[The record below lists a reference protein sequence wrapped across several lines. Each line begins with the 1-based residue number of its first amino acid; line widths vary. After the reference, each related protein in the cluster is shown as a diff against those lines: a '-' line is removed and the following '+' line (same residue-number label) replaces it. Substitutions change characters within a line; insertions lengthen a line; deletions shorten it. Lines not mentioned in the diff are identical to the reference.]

1 MCPAWSRIKEAMMKE
16 LVQQKDLQAYLKGLA
31 AASMLVV
38 SISTPIFEIASTVQ
52 STFEMAHLAE
62 TRQDFFG
69 NGPYMIESKDGD
81 EWKERSWPDPSIA
94 RYAAVFT
101 IHATLARRGVP
112 IGGYEAL
119 MMALKDYEYLEQS
132 NPKANGGAGRLL
144 VKQPSDPVEL
154 MRLRDI
160 LLRHSISFVIDDGS
174 GFIHPGNLVMG
185 NGLYSEITADFQR
198 NK

>member
-1 MCPAWSRIKEAMMKE
+1 MKE

-38 SISTPIFEIASTVQ
+38 SISTPVFEIASTVQ

-62 TRQDFFG
+62 TRQEFFG
-69 NGPYMIESKDGD
+69 DGPYMIQSKDSDG
-81 EWKERSWPDPSIA
+81 WKERSWPDPSIA

-101 IHATLARRGVP
+101 IQVKLARRAIL
-112 IGGYEAL
+112 IGGYDAL
-119 MMALKDYEYLEQS
+119 MSALKDYEYLEQS
-132 NPKANGGAGRLL
+132 TPKTNGGIGRLL

-160 LLRHSISFVIDDGS
+160 LLRYSIRFVIDDGS
-174 GFIHPGNLVMG
+174 GFIHPGNHFSG
-185 NGLYSEITADFQR
+185 NGLHSEISADFQKKR
-198 NK
+198 RP